1 MKENMK
7 TKKTK
12 SLFTYGIE
20 HREVI
25 GYSMDKDKT
34 PLYRVTRILP
44 KKKTNYKSIFR
55 VSMVLLLLICG
66 AVFLAGCSTT
76 PIVDSRGKSSANIE
90 GTAERYHDDYYTCV
104 SIVDD
109 NTNDFVD
116 TSKVVYNK
124 LRWRVLW
131 LSPKLQTKQDLVN
144 NCLEGRGYSVLNK

>member
-1 MKENMK
+1 MKKNKKSK
-7 TKKTK
+7 T
-12 SLFTYGIE
+12 LFPYGIE

-109 NTNDFVD
+109 NTNVFVD

-131 LSPKLQTKQDLVN
+131 LSPKLQTKNDLVN

>member
-1 MKENMK
+1 MKK
-7 TKKTK
+7 TKKSK
-12 SLFTYGIE
+12 VLFPYGIE

-34 PLYRVTRILP
+34 PLYRVTRVLP

-90 GTAERYHDDYYTCV
+90 GSAERYHDDYYTCV
-104 SIVDD
+104 QLADD
-109 NTNDFVD
+109 NTNAFVD

>member
-1 MKENMK
+1 MKN
-7 TKKTK
+7 KKSK
-12 SLFTYGIE
+12 SLFPYGIE

-34 PLYRVTRILP
+34 PLYRITRILP

-90 GTAERYHDDYYTCV
+90 GTAERYHDDFYTCV

>member
-1 MKENMK
+1 MKN
-7 TKKTK
+7 KKSK
-12 SLFTYGIE
+12 SLFPYGIE

-55 VSMVLLLLICG
+55 VAMVLLLLICG

>member
-1 MKENMK
+1 MKN
-7 TKKTK
+7 KKYK
-12 SLFTYGIE
+12 GLFPYGIE

-25 GYSMDKDKT
+25 GYSTDGEKT
-34 PLYRVTRILP
+34 PLYRIKRILP
-44 KKKTNYKSIFR
+44 KEKPRYRWLFR
-55 VSMVLLLLICG
+55 VSMILLLLICG

-109 NTNDFVD
+109 NTNAFVD

-131 LSPKLQTKQDLVN
+131 LSPKLQTKKDLVN

>member
-1 MKENMK
+1 MKNKKSK
-7 TKKTK
+7 T
-12 SLFTYGIE
+12 LFPYGIE

-90 GTAERYHDDYYTCV
+90 GTAERYHDDYYTCL